1 MAGSK
6 SASSPLSGPT
16 DNAVSLQGARITIL
30 GIGNLLL
37 KDEGVGIHLVQRL
50 SEKLNDPCVTIID
63 GGTTPDLFSLLNDD
77 IDKLIII
84 DAAVAG
90 DKPGTIYRF
99 QADDLAAGSA
109 TPVSLHEM
117 GLVDNLKLMDIFGNR
132 PREITIFGVE
142 PQVIKCGVELSP
154 EVEEKIPRLIE
165 LVLDEIEQTKTPM
178 EVAR

>member
-1 MAGSK
+1 LAGLK
-6 SASSPLSGPT
+6 SANSHLPGST
-16 DNAVSLQGARITIL
+16 DNAVAQQTARITVL

-50 SEKLNDPCVTIID
+50 SENLNDTRVTIID

-99 QADDLAAGSA
+99 QTDDLTSGSA
-109 TPVSLHEM
+109 VPVSLHEI

-132 PREITIFGVE
+132 PRDIAIFGVE
-142 PQVIKCGVELSP
+142 PQVIECGVELSP

-165 LVLDEIEQTKTPM
+165 LILDEIEQTKTPM